1 MPTMNIITIQLEEI
15 LSNPKY
21 GNKGHFVE
29 VWMDGAN
36 GYNNVPQTY
45 NFEKWF
51 ATIQKYEGKEAGYKA
66 DCMLFGAGTH
76 TTVRWIGNENGFADD
91 TTWAKSRISNG
102 QIYND
107 ESQRAGDYKG
117 DRQTDIPMDMK
128 MVTLDS
134 TGG

>member
-1 MPTMNIITIQLEEI
+1 MDVAESTFGANGGTIDNAYNEYYNNQLEEI

-51 ATIQKYEGKEAGYKA
+51 ATIQKYEGKEAGYKQIV
-66 DCMLFGAGTH
+66 CCSEQELIQQFAGS
-76 TTVRWIGNENGFADD
+76 E
-91 TTWAKSRISNG
+91 
-102 QIYND
+102 
-107 ESQRAGDYKG
+107 
-117 DRQTDIPMDMK
+117 MK
-128 MVTLDS
+128 MDLQMIPH
-134 TGG
+134 GQNQEQ